1 MPRQC
6 RVCDAMIPASR
17 PKAVVCHREECKAKN
32 KTDKLS
38 MAAFEEITPELREH
52 FSYFFSLVRTP
63 KTIVQRS
70 CLRCAR
76 QFASNR
82 TLSPEYRL
90 CEVCQR
96 FVSTQG
102 SLASV

>member
-6 RVCDAMIPASR
+6 RVCDARIPASR
-17 PKAVVCHREECKAKN
+17 PRAVVCHREECKAQN
-32 KTDKLS
+32 KADKI
-38 MAAFEEITPELREH
+38 ARAEFEEITPEIREH

-63 KTIVQRS
+63 KPIVQRS

-96 FVSTQG
+96 FASTQG
-102 SLASV
+102 ALVSV

>member
-1 MPRQC
+1 MSRQC
-6 RVCDAMIPASR
+6 RVCDARIPASR
-17 PKAVVCHREECKAKN
+17 PRAVVCHREECKAQN
-32 KTDKLS
+32 KADKLS
-38 MAAFEEITPELREH
+38 MAEFEEITPEIREH
-52 FSYFFSLVRTP
+52 FSYFFSLVRKP
-63 KTIVQRS
+63 KPIVQRS

-102 SLASV
+102 ALVSV